1 MEKLELQDLVNKY
14 KGYFIVNYD
23 NFEVIYTEGYEN
35 ENGMWCYKIS
45 DLKKLPESSK
55 PSQINSEE
63 QAESE
68 QSEENNETEEKT
80 EE

>member
-1 MEKLELQDLVNKY
+1 MEKLELQELINKY

-35 ENGMWCYKIS
+35 ENGMWCYKVS
-45 DLKKLPESSK
+45 DLKKLPESNR
-55 PSQINSEE
+55 PSQKNSEG
-63 QAESE
+63 QVESE